1 MSVDSRTISSRFQT
15 RSDHGRVARC
25 LARIGNHASERLLES
40 RRGLPRPPAA
50 LVERVRVNQPDVVVV
65 GAGIGGLAAAVDLA
79 QAGLP
84 VTVVDQAASP
94 GGKVRELEVAGA
106 LVDSG
111 PTVLTMKWVFDE
123 LFASAGARFED
134 RVGLHKAEVLARH
147 AWSET
152 ERLDLFSDSA
162 RTADAIGD
170 FAGAG
175 AARGFLAFRR
185 RTAEVYRTLENSFI
199 RAARPTP
206 LGLVLTGGLGG
217 LLRAKP
223 FETLWSELGSF
234 FEDPRLRQLFGRYA
248 TYCGSSP
255 FLAPATLMLVAHVE
269 LEGVWRVNGGMQR
282 LPEAMARLAAEKGA
296 HFRPSERVTAVE
308 LAGGRAAAV
317 LLESGERLP
326 ASAVVLNTDVSALG
340 EGLLGTVAQGVGQK
354 LRLQERS
361 LSALTLSLNAPTR
374 GFPLSHHNVF
384 FCAHSGAE
392 FSDVFAHR
400 RLPREPT
407 VYVCAQDRGDMGL
420 EHGMDSEAERLFCI
434 INAPATGDRA
444 RFEEQDIQPC
454 LQSALALLKR
464 CGLELGQTPDNC
476 RVTSPA
482 DFERR
487 FPGTG
492 GALYGRATHGA
503 MATFK
508 RPASRSHIPRVY
520 LAGGSVHPGPGV
532 PMVALS
538 GRLAA
543 RSVLEDLGS
552 TARSR
557 PPATPAG
564 TLTR

>member
-1 MSVDSRTISSRFQT
+1 LWKNGGPLAE
-15 RSDHGRVARC
+15 SDV
-25 LARIGNHASERLLES
+25 II
-40 RRGLPRPPAA
+40 
-50 LVERVRVNQPDVVVV
+50 V
-65 GAGIGGLAAAVDLA
+65 GAGIGGLAAALDLA
-79 QAGLP
+79 QAGLS
-84 VTVVDQAASP
+84 VTVVERAATP
-94 GGKVRELEVAGA
+94 GGKLRELEVAGA
-106 LVDSG
+106 RVDSG

-134 RVGLHKAEVLARH
+134 RVGLHQADVLARH
-147 AWSET
+147 AWGEN
-152 ERLDLFSDSA
+152 ERLDLFSNSA
-162 RTADAIGD
+162 RSADAIGA

-185 RTAEVYRTLENSFI
+185 RTAEVYRTLEHSFI
-199 RAARPTP
+199 RAPRPTP
-206 LGLVLTGGLGG
+206 LGLVVAGGLGA
-217 LLRAKP
+217 LVRAKP
-223 FETLWSELGSF
+223 FETLWRELGSF

-269 LEGVWRVNGGMQR
+269 LEGVWRVTGGMQR

-296 HFRPSERVTAVE
+296 QFRHSETVTALE
-308 LAGGRAAAV
+308 LSGGRAAGVV
-317 LLESGERLP
+317 LASGERL
-326 ASAVVLNTDVSALG
+326 AAKAVVLNADVSALA
-340 EGLLGTVAQGVGQK
+340 EGLLGAVAQGVGHK
-354 LRLQERS
+354 LSLQERS
-361 LSALTLSLNAPTR
+361 LSALTLSLNTTTR

-384 FCAHSGAE
+384 FCANSEAE
-392 FSDVFAHR
+392 FSDVFAER

-407 VYVCAQDRGDMGL
+407 VYVCAQDRGDHGL
-420 EHGMDSEAERLFCI
+420 HGAADGAAERLFCI

-444 RFEEQDIQPC
+444 RFEEQDVQPC
-454 LQSALALLKR
+454 LQNALELLGR
-464 CGLELGQTPDNC
+464 CGLQLRLTAENC

-508 RPASRSHIPRVY
+508 RPASRTPIPGVY

-543 RSVLEDLGS
+543 RSVLEDWGS

-557 PPATPAG
+557 RAATPGG
-564 TLTR
+564 TSTL